1 MGVVPLINF
10 LYKPRDQDGTTE
22 FYFAERAFFLFF
34 WVSVLC
40 QVTFYLSHAAAATA
54 KDSKTVKQSKKIMA
68 AHGFAVSVSVYNS
81 DVRDGGINAETIFGC
96 TETGL

>member
-1 MGVVPLINF
+1 MEQRSFILLNVLF
-10 LYKPRDQDGTTE
+10 
-22 FYFAERAFFLFF
+22 FYFYGFLL
-34 WVSVLC
+34 LC

-81 DVRDGGINAETIFGC
+81 DVRDGGINAEEIFRC
-96 TETGL
+96 TRTGL